1 MSKKERTIAREKA
14 AIESLADE
22 LFKISHGRELPDD
35 EDERGA
41 HLDFDLAFL
50 FRAIPDLCEHNI
62 AGLAD
67 VVLALLKRQHEDISH
82 HHPAAEQSVQ

>member
-1 MSKKERTIAREKA
+1 MTAREKA
-14 AIESLADE
+14 AIASLADE
-22 LFKISHGRELPDD
+22 LFKIGHAKELPDD

-50 FRAIPDLCEHNI
+50 FRAIPDLCEHNL

-67 VVLALLKRQHEDISH
+67 FVLALLKRQSEDIH
-82 HHPAAEQSVQ
+82 HHHAEQSVQ